1 MQLMK
6 VTFDR
11 HDKEVR
17 FDSTLAIREVDLT
30 EFPASSTPLNNALI
44 WLPFS
49 LISGSEK
56 NGQRRVL

>member
-6 VTFDR
+6 VTFHR

-30 EFPASSTPLNNALI
+30 EFP
-44 WLPFS
+44 S
-49 LISGSEK
+49 LLYPP
-56 NGQRRVL
+56 Q